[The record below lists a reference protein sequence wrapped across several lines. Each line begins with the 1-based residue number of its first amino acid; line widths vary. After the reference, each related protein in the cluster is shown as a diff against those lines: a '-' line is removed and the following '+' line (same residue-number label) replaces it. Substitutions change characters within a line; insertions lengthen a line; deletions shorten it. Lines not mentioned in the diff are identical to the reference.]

1 MKFRYGNFDYE
12 KSFHSFVPQIQT
24 MEVKERILI
33 KAHELFNRYGIRS
46 VSMDDLAG
54 HLGVSKKTLY
64 QYYTDKEELVDAIF
78 CTIMEGNR
86 SSCTQNK
93 KIAENAVHE
102 LFLAFDMIQEMFS
115 NMNPS
120 TLFDME
126 KYHPSVYQK
135 FKEYKNGFMYQMI
148 KQNLERGVKEELYR
162 KEIDIDII
170 TRYRIESIAMAFS
183 SEVFP
188 GNRTQLLKIQQ
199 ELLDHFLHGLATAK
213 GHKLIEKYK
222 QQRSK
227 KLSLL

>member
-1 MKFRYGNFDYE
+1 METLITKKVSIVLCRNFE
-12 KSFHSFVPQIQT
+12 I

-93 KIAENAVHE
+93 KVAENAVHE

-115 NMNPS
+115 N
-120 TLFDME
+120 LR
-126 KYHPSVYQK
+126 
-135 FKEYKNGFMYQMI
+135 
-148 KQNLERGVKEELYR
+148 LA
-162 KEIDIDII
+162 I
-170 TRYRIESIAMAFS
+170 TRIGTLPFAPHAPETPPVRAPPRHRMRKTQGTDRSPRRLRRADR
-183 SEVFP
+183 SERYVRP
-188 GNRTQLLKIQQ
+188 GPERDLYADLR
-199 ELLDHFLHGLATAK
+199 AAWV
-213 GHKLIEKYK
+213 
-222 QQRSK
+222 S
-227 KLSLL
+227 